1 MKILHTS
8 DWHLGRSFHGLG
20 LLAAQSEWID
30 GLVEFVAARG
40 IEAVLVSGDVY
51 DRALPGVDVVAL
63 LDRALVRLTQAGA
76 RVILTS
82 GNHDSAVRLGF
93 GARLLE
99 RAGVHVRT
107 RVAELA
113 DPVIL
118 EGSEGFEV
126 AVYGVPYLEPRLVA
140 DELGVEGAGHTPV
153 TRAAIE
159 RIHAD
164 LERRRGERSA
174 AGAGALH
181 SVVMAHTFASGGI
194 SAESERA
201 LAVGGL
207 DVVPIEAFSGIDYA
221 ALGHLHGRQ
230 RLAEN
235 VRYSGSP
242 LAYSFGEARQPKGAW
257 LVEFG
262 ESGLTSVEEVGWPTS
277 HRLAVLRGTLD
288 ELLGN
293 PELADAESA
302 CCQVTLTD
310 AERPQRAMERLR
322 TRFPLTVSL
331 QFDPAGGAERA
342 GTTYSG
348 RLAAARDD
356 LDVCCGFFD
365 HVRGRGPNDEERAAL
380 EGALDAVRLAEAAQ

>member
-20 LLAAQSEWID
+20 LLAAQSEWLD
-30 GLVEFVAARG
+30 GLVEFVAAEEV
-40 IEAVLVSGDVY
+40 EAVLVSGDVY

-63 LDRALVRLTQAGA
+63 LDRTLVRLTEAGA

-107 RVAELA
+107 RVEELA

-118 EGSEGFEV
+118 DGSGEFAV

-140 DELGVEGAGHTPV
+140 DALGVEGAGHSAV
-153 TRAAIE
+153 TRAAVG
-159 RIHAD
+159 RIRAD
-164 LERRRGERSA
+164 LGRRRGERSA
-174 AGAGALH
+174 AGVGALH
-181 SVVMAHTFASGGI
+181 SVVMAHTFASGGVP
-194 SAESERA
+194 AESERA

-207 DVVPIEAFSGIDYA
+207 DVVPVEAFEGVDYT

-230 RLAEN
+230 RLTDG

-242 LAYSFGEARQPKGAW
+242 LAYSFGEARQPKGVW
-257 LVEFG
+257 LLEFEAG
-262 ESGLTSVEEVGWPTS
+262 GLESVSEVGWSTS

-288 ELLGN
+288 ELLAD
-293 PELADAESA
+293 PALAEAEGA

-322 TRFPLTVSL
+322 SRFPLTLSL
-331 QFDPAGGAERA
+331 QFDPEGGPERA
-342 GTTYSG
+342 STSYSG

-365 HVRGRGPNDEERAAL
+365 HVRGRGPSEDERAAL
-380 EGALDAVRLAEAAQ
+380 EGALDAVRLSEAAR